1 MRYRTTFPAFLF
13 LIVSASP
20 AAAQVA
26 VRAAPSTRASAEV
39 TFALVDSAARVNSN
53 PAMIRLDYG
62 QPHLRGRAIHTDSLV
77 PYDKPWRTGAN
88 NATTLDTDLDL
99 VIGGKAVPRGKYII
113 ETLPSRSGWK
123 LLLIKEDAPAPATDT
138 PYNPASYFAVIDLR
152 GSILAAPAE
161 SFTMALI
168 PARGDG
174 APRGELRLSW
184 GTTSQSVDWVVK

>member
-152 GSILAAPAE
+152 GSTVAAPVE
-161 SFTMALI
+161 SLTMALI
-168 PARGDG
+168 PARGEG
-174 APRGELRLSW
+174 APRGELRISW
-184 GTTSQSVDWVVK
+184 GMTSQSVEWMVK

>member
-1 MRYRTTFPAFLF
+1 MRYRTAFPACLF
-13 LIVSASP
+13 LIASAAT
-20 AAAQVA
+20 AAAQDV

-39 TFALVDSAARVNSN
+39 TFTLVDSAARVNSN

-99 VIGGKAVPRGKYII
+99 VIGGKAVPSGKYVI

-123 LLLIKEDAPAPATDT
+123 LLLIKEDAPAPAPDT

-152 GSILAAPAE
+152 GSTVAAPVE
-161 SFTMALI
+161 SLTMALI
-168 PARGDG
+168 PARGEG
-174 APRGELRLSW
+174 AAHGELRISW
-184 GTTSQSVDWVVK
+184 GMTSQSVEWMVK